1 MDLEQVIEDISL
13 RHTKDPGRLLPLAN
27 FAKQEFG
34 RFGLAAVRGGD
45 GGELRVGGIA
55 RTKAWDVAYE
65 FAGKFRLLVSL
76 KSMWENISGTV
87 PNRLDDLMGEVAN
100 VQQFM
105 PEVVIGYILIF
116 DATKD
121 CLRRDGKL
129 WSLHFEEAI
138 ERIAVRRAPLW
149 NQGLIEAFWFVR
161 FRSDQPAGSRVVDRV
176 ATAERGEQFFKS
188 LVSELHRREPAV
200 PLTADPATW

>member
-1 MDLEQVIEDISL
+1 MDLEQVIEAISL
-13 RHTKDPGRLLPLAN
+13 RHTKDPGRLIPLAN
-27 FAKQEFG
+27 FAKQEFAT
-34 RFGLAAVRGGD
+34 FGLAGVRGGD
-45 GGELRVGGIA
+45 GGELRVGGVA

-105 PEVVIGYILIF
+105 PEVVTGYILIF

-121 CLRRDGKL
+121 SLRRDGTA
-129 WSLHFEEAI
+129 WSVHFEKALN
-138 ERIAVRRAPLW
+138 RIAVRRAPLW
-149 NQGLIEAFWFVR
+149 NQGLIEGFWFIR
-161 FRSDQPAGSRVVDRV
+161 FRSDQPTGSRVLDPVG
-176 ATAERGEQFFKS
+176 TAQRGETFFKS
-188 LVSELHRREPAV
+188 LVTELHRREPAI
-200 PLTADPATW
+200 PLTVDPAAW